1 MKGNSPNFRYKITGQ
16 KGYVMLA
23 TIIGIEIK
31 SGTFIPEGKSESVA
45 YNNLWIYAIK
55 DNTYEEGNNFGK
67 GCLPV
72 TLKIKNEPNRISK
85 IFGCIPTMQQ
95 LDDMVDQVFELYFNE
110 KGVIDKIVS
119 PEVTVKP
126 AEKKGA

>member
-1 MKGNSPNFRYKITGQ
+1 
-16 KGYVMLA
+16 MLVS
-23 TIIGIEIK
+23 IIGIEIK
-31 SGTFIPEGKSESVA
+31 SGTFIPEGKSESLA

-55 DNTYEEGNNFGK
+55 DNTYDEGANFGI

-85 IFGCIPTMQQ
+85 IFGYIPTAQQ
-95 LDDMVDQVFELYFNE
+95 LADMVNQAFEFYFNE

-119 PEVTVKP
+119 PETSSKP